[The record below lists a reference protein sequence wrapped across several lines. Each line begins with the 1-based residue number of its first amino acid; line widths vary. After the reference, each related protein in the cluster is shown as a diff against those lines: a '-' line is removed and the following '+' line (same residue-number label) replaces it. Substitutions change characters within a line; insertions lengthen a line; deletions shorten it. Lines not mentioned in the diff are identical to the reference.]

1 MLINTVILFMHYA
14 LPIFVLLGFLFVQV
28 KLSLHLQFSAVLIG
42 LIVAL
47 GFISQVD
54 RVGAWLDGAGL
65 EWFFFSLHLCLYS
78 GVLLLAN
85 ALLNRSI
92 KGKNLAPVRLAVLL
106 VIIMIVTKGS
116 NFLLYFNGYLNQVNA
131 LQSLLVGTFVGLG
144 ICLSIAILL
153 YFSMEWLGR
162 HFGRIAPLTALLVFV
177 AGQLAN
183 ASNLLV
189 QVDVLPATSV
199 LWNSQWWL
207 DDASEYGHLCN
218 VLFGYVARPTALHMS
233 VFIISILC
241 PLVIQVW
248 RLRHVKPL
256 QRGVQQ

>member
-1 MLINTVILFMHYA
+1 MLINTVILFMLYA

-28 KLSLHLQFSAVLIG
+28 KLSLSLQFSAVLVG
-42 LIVAL
+42 LLTAL
-47 GFISQVD
+47 AFISQVD
-54 RVGAWLDGAGL
+54 SLGAWLDGAGL
-65 EWFFFSLHLCLYS
+65 EWIFFSLHLLLYG
-78 GVLLLAN
+78 GVLLLAYG
-85 ALLNRSI
+85 LLNRPSKDKWLKPI
-92 KGKNLAPVRLAVLL
+92 RLAVLL
-106 VIIMIVTKGS
+106 VIVMIVTKGS

-131 LQSLLVGTFVGLG
+131 VQSLLVGTFVGLG

-189 QVDVLPATSV
+189 QVDVLPTTSV

-207 DDASEYGHLCN
+207 DDESEYGHLCN
-218 VLFGYVARPTALHMS
+218 VLFGYVARPTTLHMS
-233 VFIISILC
+233 VFVISILC

-248 RLRHVKPL
+248 RLRHVKPI